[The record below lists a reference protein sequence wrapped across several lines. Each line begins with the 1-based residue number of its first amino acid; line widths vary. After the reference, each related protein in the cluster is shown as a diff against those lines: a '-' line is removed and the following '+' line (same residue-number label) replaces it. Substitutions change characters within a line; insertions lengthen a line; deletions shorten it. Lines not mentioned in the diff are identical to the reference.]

1 MPSIEASLVCLK
13 WMFECYAQLE
23 NYEACHAILGRIR
36 KMSELTNQPKWH
48 QYMSDATISLSIGKH
63 YIAHNVKLGNV
74 LYIFFLTVKEKL
86 METWDP
92 SPVRS
97 RLYVEARTPSTE
109 VQTKRNP
116 PKLRPKRGIPAK
128 IEDDIEKIGK
138 TIAKLDMNN
147 EAKEEDFKTPL
158 KSSVKKNTART
169 ASSRKVPLVE
179 VNGEAVPAVNGDEFK
194 TPNTKKF
201 FKTTTPRQ
209 PRAPTLGSST
219 KKVPKTP
226 KTPQVKIYEDDSAQK
241 PVRRSARK

>member
-1 MPSIEASLVCLK
+1 
-13 WMFECYAQLE
+13 
-23 NYEACHAILGRIR
+23 
-36 KMSELTNQPKWH
+36 
-48 QYMSDATISLSIGKH
+48 
-63 YIAHNVKLGNV
+63 
-74 LYIFFLTVKEKL
+74 

-92 SPVRS
+92 SPIRS
-97 RLYVEARTPSTE
+97 RLYVEARTPTSE

-128 IEDDIEKIGK
+128 IEEDIEKIGK

-147 EAKEEDFKTPL
+147 EAKEEEFKTPL
-158 KSSVKKNTART
+158 KSSVKKSTART
-169 ASSRKVPLVE
+169 ASSKKVPLVE
-179 VNGEAVPAVNGDEFK
+179 VNGEAVTAVNGDEFK

-209 PRAPTLGSST
+209 PRAQTLGSST
-219 KKVPKTP
+219 KKVSKTP